1 MLVGRKTRLR
11 LVEDNLDDAKHIVKW
26 RNDPQIKAYFF
37 EAEPISLG
45 SHIQWY
51 KKNMSDSS
59 QRYYMIDALLHWETG
74 DFLESPLSIGTMGL
88 KNIDW
93 RSRNAEFG
101 RFVIGE
107 DAFRGKGYGKESL
120 FILLDYAFN
129 HLNIHRI
136 WLAITTVNRASREL
150 YHTVG
155 FLIDGILRE
164 HLYKSGRYVD
174 VHVLGLLKEEFLS
187 QEAALREELGL

>member
-1 MLVGRKTRLR
+1 MLVGKKTRLR
-11 LVEDNLDDAKHIVKW
+11 LVEDNLDDAKRIVEW
-26 RNDPQIKAYFF
+26 RNDPRIKAYFF
-37 EAEPISLG
+37 ETEPISLG

-51 KKNMSDSS
+51 KKNMNDPS
-59 QRYYMIDALLHWETG
+59 QRYYMIDALSHWKTG
-74 DFLESPLSIGTMGL
+74 DPLASPLSIGTMGL
-88 KNIDW
+88 KNINW

-107 DAFRGKGYGKESL
+107 ADFQGKGYGKESL
-120 FILLDYAFN
+120 VILLDYAFN

-136 WLAITTVNRASREL
+136 WLAITTVNRASKEL

-164 HLYKSGRYVD
+164 HLYKNGQYVD
-174 VHVLGLLKEEFLS
+174 IHILGLLKQEFLS
-187 QEAALREELGL
+187 KETTLRRELNL